1 LSLRLLVDEDTQAH
15 LLVNLLRADGHDVLT
30 VSEASLIAKPD
41 LTVLNFA
48 RSEQR
53 VLLTRNCDDF
63 FILHEADPAHS
74 GILAVHQDAAP
85 RKAMNYAAIVRAI
98 ANLESTGLPLPG
110 QFIVLNH
117 YNW

>member
-1 LSLRLLVDEDTQAH
+1 MSLRLLVDEDTQAH
-15 LLVNLLRADGHDVLT
+15 LLVELLRTDGHDLLT
-30 VSEASLIAKPD
+30 VREASLIAKPD

-48 RSEQR
+48 RFEQR

-63 FILHEADPAHS
+63 LILHKADPTHS
-74 GILAVHQDAAP
+74 GILTVYQDATP
-85 RKAMNYAAIVRAI
+85 RKAMKYTNIVRAI
-98 ANLESTGLPLPG
+98 ANLESTGLLLQG

>member
-1 LSLRLLVDEDTQAH
+1 MSLRLLVDEDTQAH
-15 LLVNLLRADGHDVLT
+15 LLVELLRADGHDVLT
-30 VSEASLIAKPD
+30 VSEANLTARPD

-74 GILAVHQDAAP
+74 GILAVYQDAAP
-85 RKAMNYAAIVRAI
+85 KKAMNYNAIVKAI
-98 ANLESTGLPLPG
+98 TNLENTGLPLPE

>member
-15 LLVNLLRADGHDVLT
+15 LLVELLRADGHDLLT
-30 VSEASLIAKPD
+30 VSEASLTAKPD
-41 LTVLNFA
+41 ATVLNFA
-48 RSEQR
+48 RCEQR

-63 FILHEADPAHS
+63 LLLHEADPVHS
-74 GILAVHQDAAP
+74 GILAVYQDAAAK
-85 RKAMNYAAIVRAI
+85 KAMNYAAIVRAI
-98 ANLESTGLPLPG
+98 ANLESTKLPLFG